1 MVKIIKTKI
10 KDLLIIKKET
20 YKDKRGFLRELYREN
35 LLSKKFVFEIL
46 SNSNKNVIRGLHLQK
61 KNSQGKYVTVLNGKA
76 FDVAVDLRKNSKTFG
91 QYVSIILSGKQNISF
106 YIPEGFAHGFCTLEN
121 NTIMHYKCTNYRDEK
136 SELGLIWNDPKIN
149 IKWPIKKPIISK
161 KDRKNLIHNF
171 VDFLSEKK
179 NKQIITL
186 KEQMDVMSVCFASE
200 KSLKLKK
207 KIKVKYL

>member
-1 MVKIIKTKI
+1 MKIQAQFNLIIMVKIIKTKI

-35 LLSKKFVFEIL
+35 LLSKKFIFEIL

-136 SELGLIWNDPKIN
+136 SESGLIWNDPKIN

-161 KDRKNLIHNF
+161 KDRKNL
-171 VDFLSEKK
+171 DFEHLIEM
-179 NKQIITL
+179 L
-186 KEQMDVMSVCFASE
+186 
-200 KSLKLKK
+200 
-207 KIKVKYL
+207 

>member
-1 MVKIIKTKI
+1 MKIQAQFNLIIMVKIIKTKI

-91 QYVSIILSGKQNISF
+91 QYVSIILSGKQNVSF

-161 KDRKNLIHNF
+161 KDRKNL
-171 VDFLSEKK
+171 DFEHLIEM
-179 NKQIITL
+179 L
-186 KEQMDVMSVCFASE
+186 
-200 KSLKLKK
+200 
-207 KIKVKYL
+207 

>member
-35 LLSKKFVFEIL
+35 LLSKKFIFEIL

-91 QYVSIILSGKQNISF
+91 QYVSIILSGKQNVSF

-161 KDRKNLIHNF
+161 KDRKNL
-171 VDFLSEKK
+171 DFEHLIEM
-179 NKQIITL
+179 L
-186 KEQMDVMSVCFASE
+186 
-200 KSLKLKK
+200 
-207 KIKVKYL
+207 

>member
-35 LLSKKFVFEIL
+35 LLSKKFIFEIL

-91 QYVSIILSGKQNISF
+91 QYVSIILSGKQNVSF
-106 YIPEGFAHGFCTLEN
+106 YIPEGFAHGFCALEN

-149 IKWPIKKPIISK
+149 IKWPIKKPITSK
-161 KDRKNLIHNF
+161 KDRKNL
-171 VDFLSEKK
+171 DFEHLIER
-179 NKQIITL
+179 L
-186 KEQMDVMSVCFASE
+186 
-200 KSLKLKK
+200 
-207 KIKVKYL
+207 

>member
-35 LLSKKFVFEIL
+35 LLSKKFIFEIL
-46 SNSNKNVIRGLHLQK
+46 SSSSKDVIRGLHLQK

-91 QYVSIILSGKQNISF
+91 QYVSIILSGKQNVSF
-106 YIPEGFAHGFCTLEN
+106 YIPEGFAHGFCALEN

-149 IKWPIKKPIISK
+149 IKWPIKKPITSK
-161 KDRKNLIHNF
+161 KDRKNL
-171 VDFLSEKK
+171 DFEHLIER
-179 NKQIITL
+179 L
-186 KEQMDVMSVCFASE
+186 
-200 KSLKLKK
+200 
-207 KIKVKYL
+207 

>member
-1 MVKIIKTKI
+1 MKIIKTKI

-35 LLSKKFVFEIL
+35 LLSKKFIFEIL
-46 SNSNKNVIRGLHLQK
+46 SNSNNDVIRGLHLQK

-91 QYVSIILSGKQNISF
+91 QYVSIILSGKQNVSF

-161 KDRKNLIHNF
+161 KDRKNL
-171 VDFLSEKK
+171 DFEHLIEM
-179 NKQIITL
+179 L
-186 KEQMDVMSVCFASE
+186 
-200 KSLKLKK
+200 
-207 KIKVKYL
+207 

>member
-1 MVKIIKTKI
+1 MKIQAQFNLIIMVKIIKTKI

-35 LLSKKFVFEIL
+35 LLSKKFIFEIL
-46 SNSNKNVIRGLHLQK
+46 SSSSKDVIRGLHLQK

-91 QYVSIILSGKQNISF
+91 QYVSIILSGKQNVSF
-106 YIPEGFAHGFCTLEN
+106 YIPEGFAHGFCALEN

-161 KDRKNLIHNF
+161 KDRKNL
-171 VDFLSEKK
+171 DFEHLIER
-179 NKQIITL
+179 L
-186 KEQMDVMSVCFASE
+186 
-200 KSLKLKK
+200 
-207 KIKVKYL
+207 

>member
-1 MVKIIKTKI
+1 MKIQAQFNLIIMVKIIKTKI

-161 KDRKNLIHNF
+161 KDRKNL
-171 VDFLSEKK
+171 DFEHLIEM
-179 NKQIITL
+179 L
-186 KEQMDVMSVCFASE
+186 
-200 KSLKLKK
+200 
-207 KIKVKYL
+207 

>member
-35 LLSKKFVFEIL
+35 LLSKKFIFEIL
-46 SNSNKNVIRGLHLQK
+46 SNSNKNVIRGLHLRK

-91 QYVSIILSGKQNISF
+91 QYVSIILSGKQNVSF
-106 YIPEGFAHGFCTLEN
+106 YIPEGFAHGFCALEN

-149 IKWPIKKPIISK
+149 IKWPIKKPITSK
-161 KDRKNLIHNF
+161 KDRKNL
-171 VDFLSEKK
+171 DFEHLIER
-179 NKQIITL
+179 L
-186 KEQMDVMSVCFASE
+186 
-200 KSLKLKK
+200 
-207 KIKVKYL
+207 